1 MTALEIV
8 GIISIILISVF
19 SLIGII
25 VSIPLVKLL
34 IRIKKLAEKLETSLF
49 PVVDNLN
56 QTVLKLNNEIAGINE
71 ITQNVS
77 SIILQLEKVIKLAR
91 ILVTSPVIKI
101 ISTFAGV
108 MHAMAN
114 EEKNKKERSKEG

>member
-1 MTALEIV
+1 MTSLEIV

-19 SLIGII
+19 ALIGII
-25 VSIPLVKLL
+25 ISIPLVKLL
-34 IRIKKLAEKLETSLF
+34 IRIKSLAEKLEKNLF
-49 PVVDNLN
+49 PVVENLN
-56 QTVLKLNNEIAGINE
+56 QTVSKLNSEIASINE
-71 ITQNVS
+71 ITQNVG

-108 MHAMAN
+108 MQAMSNDAKN
-114 EEKNKKERSKEG
+114 NKEKTKEG

>member
-1 MTALEIV
+1 MTSLEIV

-25 VSIPLVKLL
+25 ISVPLIKLL
-34 IRIKKLAEKLETSLF
+34 IRIKKLAEKLENSLF

-56 QTVLKLNNEIAGINE
+56 HTVSKLNSEIASINE
-71 ITQNVS
+71 ITQNVG

-101 ISTFAGV
+101 ISTFSG
-108 MHAMAN
+108 MMQAMASDG
-114 EEKNKKERSKEG
+114 KNKKDKSKED